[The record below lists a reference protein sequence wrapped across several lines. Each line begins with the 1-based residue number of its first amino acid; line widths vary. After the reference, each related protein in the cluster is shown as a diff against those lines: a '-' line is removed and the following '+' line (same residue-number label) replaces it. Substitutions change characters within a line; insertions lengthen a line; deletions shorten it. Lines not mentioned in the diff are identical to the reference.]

1 MGQQQLLLIVLS
13 MIIVGIAIIIGI
25 NVYNQTATDQKA
37 EQLVLDCAQLA
48 RRAQE
53 YYFKPAVLGGGGNS
67 FTGWYIPASFDTTY
81 NGIFSVSSITSQM
94 VVIEGTDVGSYSGTD
109 PVRVQMTI
117 YPKSITSVR
126 LE

>member
-25 NVYNQTATDQKA
+25 NVYNQTSSDQKA
-37 EQLVLDCAQLA
+37 EQLILDCAQLA

-81 NGIFSVSSITSQM
+81 NGIFSISSITSQM
-94 VVIEGTDVGSYSGTD
+94 IVIEGADIGSYSGTE

-117 YPKSITSVR
+117 YPKSIISSR